1 MNKYREYVGWGAII
15 LAALNFL
22 PIPLPSLPPMLTA
35 GALMMVPGLGKIL
48 LMLYPMLLF
57 AAGIG
62 IVKGWN
68 RGKKLF
74 GVWSMFAIPAAI
86 ASFKYNYVLAAV
98 DLAVIV
104 GCLIVIFW
112 NDWRQFNWRRRSR

>member
-62 IVKGWN
+62 IVKGWDG
-68 RGKKLF
+68 GKKLF

-86 ASFKYNYVLAAV
+86 ASFQFNYVFAAV

-104 GCLIVIFW
+104 GCLVIIFW
-112 NDWRQFNWRRRSR
+112 NDLRKRQWSRR